1 MHLINELAM
10 SEEIDKEPKKVQPQA
25 PASTTGSPA
34 QATAATAQ
42 QPSIATTTE
51 VQQSASPVGMNAAN
65 KLSDEI
71 LKKQREE
78 AVAGSDRQI
87 KTITDWMNAEENRP
101 ETDEER
107 KKRERKERSKRII
120 SAVGD
125 GLSAL
130 SNLFFTTKYA
140 PNMYNHQTMSQAD
153 KVNDRLEKLKAE
165 REKKRDQYLN
175 YSLRLGDLE
184 NSRARTLRELEAQRE
199 QQKQARD
206 RHNWLALLQQDKRRE
221 QKAKGDKAEQ
231 DAIAAKAVADN
242 AAALQKK
249 KLETEGARGES
260 YRASAGASRAR
271 AGYYGSASTEK
282 RHHFRGKEYISEKD
296 YTKDVVEAAR
306 QYNERHMDEVD
317 VEKDDGNG
325 GKKTVKEWRYK
336 PGFKPIVIE
345 REEETAYGRR
355 TTARNPEEFA
365 GEVEQRLKEEAAS
378 GQKMPGVK

>member
-1 MHLINELAM
+1 MHLINEPAM
-10 SEEIDKEPKKVQPQA
+10 SEEIDKEPKKAQPQA
-25 PASTTGSPA
+25 PASTSTTGSTT
-34 QATAATAQ
+34 QATAAAAQ
-42 QPSIATTTE
+42 QPSVATTTE
-51 VQQSASPVGMNAAN
+51 AQQSASPVGMNAAN

-71 LKKQREE
+71 LKKQRQE

-175 YSLRLGDLE
+175 YSLKLGDLE
-184 NSRARTLRELEAQRE
+184 NNRARTLRELEAQQE

-206 RHNWLALLQQDKRRE
+206 RHNWLALLQRDKQRE

-249 KLETEGARGES
+249 KLETEGAKGES
-260 YRASAGASRAR
+260 YKASAGASHAR
-271 AGYYGSASTEK
+271 AGYYRDNVK
-282 RHHFRGKEYISEKD
+282 KHHFRGREYISERD
-296 YTKDVVEAAR
+296 YTKDVAEAAR
-306 QYNERHMDEVD
+306 QYNERHKGE
-317 VEKDDGNG
+317 NG
-325 GKKTVKEWRYK
+325 FV
-336 PGFKPIVIE
+336 PIVIE
-345 REEETAYGRR
+345 REERTGAGGRR
-355 TTARNPEEFA
+355 IVARKPEEYA
-365 GEVEQRLKEEAAS
+365 GEVEQRLKEEAAAES
-378 GQKMPGVK
+378 KMPGVK